1 MISTLLDSA
10 RRINR
15 NRRAISLGNDALYVM
30 MKGVGKCGRASP
42 VLPLSRSCI
51 LAALHKA
58 RHC

>member
-30 MKGVGKCGRASP
+30 MKGWGNV
-42 VLPLSRSCI
+42 V
-51 LAALHKA
+51 A
-58 RHC
+58 RRPFCL